1 MLKNLVTKFMYD
13 LQHGTPEEFQAS
25 RENLFRVCNE
35 VDENTG
41 VSEIIKKFPSGT
53 KIVIEPV
60 LEGDQYYVGYK
71 RGDNVYV
78 PGIGSYYPLAVAL
91 KKCFSAYVANEMMTV
106 DK

>member
-25 RENLFRVCNE
+25 RENLHRACGE
-35 VDENTG
+35 VDDNIEVG
-41 VSEIIKKFPSGT
+41 EIIKKFPVGT

-60 LEGDQYYVGYK
+60 LEGNQYYVGYK